1 MALNALILAG
11 GQGSRM
17 GGCDKGLAMY
27 EGVAFIDHVIR
38 RLNLPLSRI
47 AVSANRNQAEYA
59 KRAAQVFG
67 DLPAYQNCGPLA
79 ALASAAE
86 TGLAQAGW
94 LLTVPCDTL
103 HLPQDLCRRLTE
115 AAEHNPDC
123 RAFYAATEARRHYGV
138 MLVHTDLLG
147 SAAAYLDADGRS
159 IQGWLAG
166 QHARPVY
173 FPNEAEFRNYN
184 TLQDM
189 EKPHA

>member
-27 EGVAFIDHVIR
+27 EGAAFIDHIIR
-38 RLNLPLSRI
+38 RLNVPCAQV

-59 KRAAQVFG
+59 KRVPLVFG

-86 TGLAQAGW
+86 TVLADVDW
-94 LLTVPCDTL
+94 LLVVPCDTL
-103 HLPQDLCRRLTE
+103 HLPQDLCGRLM
-115 AAEHNPDC
+115 AAAKQNPGC
-123 RAFYAATEARRHYGV
+123 RAFYAATETHRHHGV

-147 SAAAYLDADGRS
+147 SVAAYLDAGGRS
-159 IQGWLAG
+159 IRGWLRE
-166 QHARPVY
+166 HRARAVY

-189 EKPHA
+189 ENPHA